1 MTDTNEKIDRMEP
14 LLFIA
19 QARVAVLMQLVRI
32 LFRDRA
38 AANGQSSDEIL
49 KWSEELK
56 LFFENRLPP
65 GAEAGAYMTAAVDD
79 FSICWPPRS
88 ETIGQACRQKP
99 ARLSGLRTG
108 ASKHADI
115 RRNTTSLDRSRHVA
129 LTTGKPITINSR
141 AISRDRTIR

>member
-1 MTDTNEKIDRMEP
+1 MTDTNDKIDRMEP

-38 AANGQSSDEIL
+38 AANDQSSDEIL

-56 LFFENRLPP
+56 LFFENRLPV

-79 FSICWPPRS
+79 FFNLLAAEVR
-88 ETIGQACRQKP
+88 EDREDIG
-99 ARLSGLRTG
+99 
-108 ASKHADI
+108 
-115 RRNTTSLDRSRHVA
+115 
-129 LTTGKPITINSR
+129 
-141 AISRDRTIR
+141 